1 MPAAATSKS
10 SKSAAIKLMEGLGVT
25 MMEIPISKS
34 VDLHLKSIDHDLK
47 DVTYE
52 NAQARMRTLILMDL
66 ANKHGGF
73 VLGTGDLSEIA
84 LGWMTYNGDQMS
96 MYAVNAGLP
105 KTWVQLLI
113 DYHAHH
119 AYKDLE
125 GVLDKILK
133 APITPE
139 LLENQD
145 TEKSIGRYDIN
156 DFILYHHLET
166 GADEQKISWL
176 LGHAY
181 GLSLEEINTYVHRFF
196 KRFYTQ
202 QFKRQTLPE
211 GPKILSISL
220 SPRGQYRMPSDV
232 KKKVM

>member
-1 MPAAATSKS
+1 MN
-10 SKSAAIKLMEGLGVT
+10 VT
-25 MMEIPISKS
+25 ALEIPIAES
-34 VDLHLKSIDHDLK
+34 VALHLKSIDHEIK

-113 DYHAHH
+113 GYHAKHKYH
-119 AYKDLE
+119 QIAPLLKSILE
-125 GVLDKILK
+125 

-145 TEKSIGRYDIN
+145 TEKSIGRYDVN
-156 DFILYHHLET
+156 DFILYHHLEH
-166 GADEQKISWL
+166 GADDEKCIYLIQ
-176 LGHAY
+176 HAFEMKETEAK
-181 GLSLEEINTYVHRFF
+181 LYVERFM
-196 KRFYTQ
+196 KRFYSQ

-211 GPKILSISL
+211 GPKILGISL

-232 KKKVM
+232 KRK

>member
-1 MPAAATSKS
+1 
-10 SKSAAIKLMEGLGVT
+10 
-25 MMEIPISKS
+25 
-34 VDLHLKSIDHDLK
+34 
-47 DVTYE
+47 
-52 NAQARMRTLILMDL
+52 MRTLILMDL

-113 DYHAHH
+113 DYHANHD
-119 AYKDLE
+119 YQELKE
-125 GVLDKILK
+125 VLNKILK
-133 APITPE
+133 APISPE

-145 TEKSIGRYDIN
+145 TEKSIGRYDVN
-156 DFILYHHLET
+156 DFILFYHMDQ
-166 GADEQKISWL
+166 GADDDKITWL
-176 LGHAY
+176 VERAFHFTKAESKL
-181 GLSLEEINTYVHRFF
+181 YVDRFF
-196 KRFYTQ
+196 KRFYSQ

-211 GPKILSISL
+211 GPKVLGISL

-232 KKKVM
+232 KRK